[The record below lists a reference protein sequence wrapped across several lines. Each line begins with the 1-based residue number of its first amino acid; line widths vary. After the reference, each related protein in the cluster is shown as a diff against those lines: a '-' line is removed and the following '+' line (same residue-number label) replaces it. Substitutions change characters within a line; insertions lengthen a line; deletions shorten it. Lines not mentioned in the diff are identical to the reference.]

1 MRRLTLPCHPGRTLE
16 CNDRGLIGSIDSI
29 TPYGRSRMTHKLITL
44 LVLFLAGISF
54 AQDRHQLGSNYYTY
68 PTPTAKYTKAPTG
81 YKPFY
86 VSHYGR
92 HGSRFH
98 HTASDYTALYTT
110 LAKADSAGKLT
121 GLGKSLL
128 ERAKFLNEYAAP
140 RAGDLTQLGVAQ
152 HQGIAKRMVKNFPE
166 VFKNDAYIEAYA
178 STSVRCVVS
187 MAAFLEEL
195 RAQKPKVEIHQE
207 SGKYLMSFISPLDFG
222 KIINESNTPAWQKEN
237 AKLYSHVNTE
247 HMMRAIFSDSNY
259 VKKNVNAGD
268 LYTKIYE
275 IGNNLQGT
283 PEIEFSFDDL
293 WTDAE
298 LYERWRA
305 QNAWWYSVLANNPF
319 GKKEGLENAR
329 PLLKNVLDEADKVIA
344 ADTAK
349 ADKTSAKDAKAKK
362 TSATLRFGHDTVIIP
377 FTALLQLEK
386 DSLKA
391 GVETAD
397 MENLHKVW
405 RDYEI
410 TPMAANVQFIFYT
423 STKKGTPILVKV
435 MLNEIEQK
443 LPVTCNQQ
451 APSAGLGTLQNCPAA
466 PYYRWDDVREY
477 YGKVATTG
485 K

>member
-1 MRRLTLPCHPGRTLE
+1 
-16 CNDRGLIGSIDSI
+16 
-29 TPYGRSRMTHKLITL
+29 MTHKLIPL
-44 LVLFLAGISF
+44 LVLFFASISF

-68 PTPTAKYTKAPTG
+68 PTPTAKYAKAPSG

-140 RAGDLTQLGVAQ
+140 RAGDLTQLGVVQ
-152 HQGIAKRMVKNFPE
+152 HQGIAKRMLKNFPE

-237 AKLYSHVNTE
+237 AKLYSHVNTDR
-247 HMMRAIFSDSNY
+247 MMRAIFSDSNY

-349 ADKTSAKDAKAKK
+349 TDKTSAKDAKAKK

-391 GVETAD
+391 GIETAD

-410 TPMAANVQFIFYT
+410 TPMAANVQFIFYK

-451 APSAGLGTLQNCPAA
+451 APSAGSGALQNCPAA
-466 PYYRWDDVREY
+466 PYYRWDDVRAFY
-477 YGKVATTG
+477 RKN
-485 K
+485 

>member
-1 MRRLTLPCHPGRTLE
+1 
-16 CNDRGLIGSIDSI
+16 
-29 TPYGRSRMTHKLITL
+29 MTHKLIPL
-44 LVLFLAGISF
+44 LVLFFASISF

-68 PTPTAKYTKAPTG
+68 PTPTAKYIKAPTG

-237 AKLYSHVNTE
+237 AKLYSHVNTDR
-247 HMMRAIFSDSNY
+247 MMRAIFSDSNY

-377 FTALLQLEK
+377 FTALLQLKK

-410 TPMAANVQFIFYT
+410 TPMAANVQLVFYK
-423 STKKGTPILVKV
+423 SSKKGAPILVKV

-443 LPVTCNQQ
+443 LPITCNQQ
-451 APSAGLGTLQNCPAA
+451 APSAGSGALQNCPAA

>member
-1 MRRLTLPCHPGRTLE
+1 MNKILALILT
-16 CNDRGLIGSIDSI
+16 
-29 TPYGRSRMTHKLITL
+29 
-44 LVLFLAGISF
+44 VAISGF
-54 AQDRHQLGSNYYTY
+54 TQDFRQMGSNYYAY
-68 PTPTAKYTKAPTG
+68 PTPTAKYSKAPAG

-86 VSHYGR
+86 LSHYGR

-98 HTASDYTALYTT
+98 QPADHYHALYNT

-121 GLGKSLL
+121 DLGKSLL
-128 ERAKFLNEYAAP
+128 ERAKFLDEYAAP

-166 VFKNDAYIEAYA
+166 IFKNDAYVEAYA

-195 RAQKPKVEIHQE
+195 HALKPKVEIHQE

-222 KIINESNTPAWQKEN
+222 KIIGESNTPAWQKEN
-237 AKLYSHVNTE
+237 EKLYSHVNPTR
-247 HMMRAIFSDSNY
+247 MMRTIFNDSNY
-259 VKKNVNAGD
+259 IQKNVDAGD
-268 LYTKIYE
+268 LFSKIYE
-275 IGNNLQGT
+275 IGNSLQGS

-293 WTDAE
+293 WTEEDLTA
-298 LYERWRA
+298 RWHA
-305 QNAWWYSVLANNPF
+305 QNAWWYSVLGNNPF
-319 GKKEGLENAR
+319 AKKQGLDNAR

-349 ADKTSAKDAKAKK
+349 TDASTDSASSSTGSATAKTAAKPAKK
-362 TSATLRFGHDTVIIP
+362 TTATLRFGHDTVIFP
-377 FTALLQLEK
+377 FAVLLQLEN
-386 DSLKA
+386 
-391 GVETAD
+391 GTQNTGIETAD

-410 TPMAANVQFIFYT
+410 SPMAANVQLVFYK
-423 STKKGTPILVKV
+423 SSKKGTPILVKV

-443 LPVTCNQQ
+443 LPVTCNPQGS
-451 APSAGLGTLQNCPAA
+451 SASSGTLQNCPAV
-466 PYYRWDDVREY
+466 PYYRWEDVKEF
-477 YGKVATTG
+477 YGKIAAG